1 MPAEVVVV
9 EPTGAEIQVFAR
21 IKGEEINAVFRER
34 HRFQPGAMIGL
45 APDPAQVHLFDAETG
60 QRIEGADQDR
70 SQASGGEKQRR
81 A

>member
-1 MPAEVVVV
+1 ML
-9 EPTGAEIQVFAR
+9 
-21 IKGEEINAVFRER
+21 RER
-34 HRFQPGAMIGL
+34 HRFKPGEMIKL
-45 APDPAQVHLFDAETG
+45 APDPALVHLFDAETG